1 MPRSPLAALT
11 AVFTTASF
19 FLMAGCTEPAGMST
33 ADLKKYRTSF
43 TLSEDPEG
51 AMSVLDV
58 REALTGE
65 PLEEDHNHDAEE
77 AEHDEEGHDHEDA
90 DHDHEEHDH
99 ADHDRHGHDGHDHH
113 AHAVEGGKEIVL
125 VGSVGGL
132 ANPWKE
138 TEPAFPFS
146 KEHAVLYV
154 VDSAELQEYEA
165 HEHNH
170 APGEECAFCAAHA
183 GDQSKLMARVE
194 FKGKDGK
201 LLTVPTQ
208 KLFELKEKETVV
220 VKGTARIAPG
230 GTLVVEADGLYVRK

>member
-1 MPRSPLAALT
+1 
-11 AVFTTASF
+11 
-19 FLMAGCTEPAGMST
+19 MST
-33 ADLKKYRTSF
+33 ADLEKYRTSF
-43 TLSEDPEG
+43 TLAEDPEG

-58 REALTGE
+58 REALSGE
-65 PLEEDHNHDAEE
+65 SSEDGHDEDAEE
-77 AEHDEEGHDHEDA
+77 AGHDEEGHE
-90 DHDHEEHDH
+90 DH
-99 ADHDRHGHDGHDHH
+99 AYDHVGST
-113 AHAVEGGKEIVL
+113 EGDKEIVL

-194 FKGKDGK
+194 FKGQDGK
-201 LLTVPTQ
+201 LLSVPTQ

-220 VKGTARIAPG
+220 VKGTARLAPG
-230 GTLVVEADGLYVRK
+230 GTLVVDADGLYVRK

>member
-1 MPRSPLAALT
+1 
-11 AVFTTASF
+11 
-19 FLMAGCTEPAGMST
+19 MST
-33 ADLKKYRTSF
+33 ADLEKYRTSF

-58 REALTGE
+58 REALSGDSSA
-65 PLEEDHNHDAEE
+65 EDHDHDAEE
-77 AEHDEEGHDHEDA
+77 SRHDEEGHDHDEA
-90 DHDHEEHDH
+90 DHTHEESAPT
-99 ADHDRHGHDGHDHH
+99 ADVG
-113 AHAVEGGKEIVL
+113 EKKIVL

-146 KEHAVLYV
+146 KEYAVLYV

-201 LLTVPTQ
+201 LLSVPTQ

-220 VKGTARIAPG
+220 VKGTARLAPG
-230 GTLVVEADGLYVRK
+230 GTLVVDADGLYVRK